1 LVLAA
6 LRDEQQVVFKNA
18 KVAAAVDEINLAR
31 WHSTCKMQNAGS
43 EGQRDQGK
51 DRRAHRQL
59 TTDEEEIMY
68 KKMLIPLDGSK
79 TAEAV
84 LPYARTLARKLN
96 VAVELV
102 GVVDVAALAAQ
113 VSRANNRYFDTI
125 ISESVLTSE
134 AYLKRIATTFPNAN
148 VKCTTEKG
156 RPEEVIL
163 EKASEK
169 TTLVTMATHG
179 RSGINRFL
187 LGSIAEKVLRAAT
200 SPILLI
206 RGGEEVNN
214 DGEATLNSVIVPL
227 DGSKLAETVLPNVIA
242 LARELGLEVILL
254 RAYKVPVNIYA
265 SSEDYYPVEY
275 EEIKIELMDEAR
287 NYLEK
292 KVAELKRFGIAKV
305 SHSTPEGLGADEI
318 IALGRKLPDNL
329 IAMCTHGR
337 SGIGRWVL
345 GSVTETVVR
354 HSGDPV
360 LVLRAG

>member
-96 VAVELV
+96 VAVEL
-102 GVVDVAALAAQ
+102 VVDVAALAAQ

-227 DGSKLAETVLPNVIA
+227 DGSELAETVLPNVIA

>member
-1 LVLAA
+1 
-6 LRDEQQVVFKNA
+6 
-18 KVAAAVDEINLAR
+18 
-31 WHSTCKMQNAGS
+31 M
-43 EGQRDQGK
+43 
-51 DRRAHRQL
+51 

-96 VAVELV
+96 AAVELV
-102 GVVDVAALAAQ
+102 GVVDVAALATQ
-113 VSRANNRYFDTI
+113 VSRSKNRYFDTI
-125 ISESVLTSE
+125 ISESVLNSE

-148 VKCTTEKG
+148 VKCATEKG

-227 DGSKLAETVLPNVIA
+227 DGSELAETVLPNVIA
-242 LARELGLEVILL
+242 LAREVGLEVILL

-275 EEIKIELMDEAR
+275 EETKIELMDEAR